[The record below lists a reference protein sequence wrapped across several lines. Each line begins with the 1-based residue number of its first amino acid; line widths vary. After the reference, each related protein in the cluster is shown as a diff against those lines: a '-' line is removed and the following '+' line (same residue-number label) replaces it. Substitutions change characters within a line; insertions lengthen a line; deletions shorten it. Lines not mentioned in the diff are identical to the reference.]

1 MRGKKANNRKLAPDH
16 KYSSE
21 LVSKLINYVMYD
33 GKKNAAREIVYKAM
47 SDLEAKTKS
56 TAMEALEKALENVK
70 PRVEIRS
77 KRVGGANLQVPVP
90 VSPERQ
96 VSLALRWIID
106 AMRKS
111 RGSKESWQALSTQLH
126 AAFNNEGD
134 AVRKRED
141 VQRMAESNRAYA
153 QLS

>member
-1 MRGKKANNRKLAPDH
+1 MRGKKAVIRKISPDR
-16 KYSSE
+16 KYQSE
-21 LVSKLINYVMYD
+21 LVSKLINYIMYD
-33 GKKNAAREIVYKAM
+33 GKKTVATDIVYKA
-47 SDLEAKTKS
+47 LEELEQKTKS
-56 TAMEALEKALENVK
+56 PAIEALDKALSNVK

-90 VSPERQ
+90 VTAERQ
-96 VSLALRWIID
+96 VSLAFRWIID

-111 RGSKESWQALSTQLH
+111 RGAKESWQTLSIQLQ
-126 AAFNNEGD
+126 AAYNNEGD